1 METTNKENR
10 RKEREKNYID
20 MMSMVKNNFIKL
32 YLYMKQETI

>member
-32 YLYMKQETI
+32 YL

>member
-32 YLYMKQETI
+32 NRLLFLIKI

>member
-32 YLYMKQETI
+32 YLYKKQETI